1 MPSTLFSLQGLFRVI
16 QIAIVP
22 VIFFYIVFAFVMMR
36 QIKLLNKS
44 ISTPA
49 APALEVVALIHLV
62 LSIAIA
68 LFALTSL

>member
-49 APALEVVALIHLV
+49 APALEGVALIHLV